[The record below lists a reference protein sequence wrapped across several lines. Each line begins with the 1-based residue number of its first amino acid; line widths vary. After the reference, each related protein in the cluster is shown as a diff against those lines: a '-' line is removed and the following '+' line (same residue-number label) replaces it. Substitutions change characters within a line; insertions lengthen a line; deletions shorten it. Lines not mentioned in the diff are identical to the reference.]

1 MADNWVNLL
10 CDPKDVELNVMWE
23 CLNSVYFTDEQGMM
37 MHRKLLMKYRRQVAK
52 QIHHGDIDTTD
63 VECGTLE
70 HYNDV
75 LKKRRQQ
82 EKEKKLNAQLSEDM
96 RENQRILDEADL
108 DYLQNTI
115 GRIG

>member
-1 MADNWVNLL
+1 MAEKINLL
-10 CDPKDVELNVMWE
+10 CDPKDYELNVIWE

-37 MHRKLLMKYRRQVAK
+37 AHRKLLMKYRRQVAK
-52 QIHHGDIDTTD
+52 QIHHETIDATD

-75 LKKRRQQ
+75 LKKRRRQ

>member
-10 CDPKDVELNVMWE
+10 CDPKDYELNVIWE

-37 MHRKLLMKYRRQVAK
+37 AHRKLLMKYRRQVAK
-52 QIHHGDIDTTD
+52 QIHHETIDATD

-75 LKKRRQQ
+75 LKKRR
-82 EKEKKLNAQLSEDM
+82 EREREINAKVSKEM
-96 RENQRILDEADL
+96 RDEADL
-108 DYLQNTI
+108 DYLQKTI

>member
-1 MADNWVNLL
+1 MADKINLL

-23 CLNSVYFTDEQGMM
+23 CLNSVYFTDDQGMM
-37 MHRKLLMKYRRQVAK
+37 MHRRLLMKYRRQVAK
-52 QIHHGDIDTTD
+52 QIHHGDIDATD

-75 LKKRRQQ
+75 LKKRRERQKAQ
-82 EKEKKLNAQLSEDM
+82 EREINAKVSKEL
-96 RENQRILDEADL
+96 RDEADL
-108 DYLQNTI
+108 DYLQKTI

>member
-1 MADNWVNLL
+1 MAEKINLL
-10 CDPKDVELNVMWE
+10 CDPKDYELNVIWE

-37 MHRKLLMKYRRQVAK
+37 AHRRLLMKYRRQVAK
-52 QIHHGDIDTTD
+52 QIHDGAIDATD

-75 LKKRRQQ
+75 LKKRR
-82 EKEKKLNAQLSEDM
+82 EREREINAKVSKEM
-96 RENQRILDEADL
+96 RDEADL
-108 DYLQNTI
+108 DYLQKTI

>member
-10 CDPKDVELNVMWE
+10 CDPKDYELNVIWE

-37 MHRKLLMKYRRQVAK
+37 AHRRLLMKYRRQVVK
-52 QIHHGDIDTTD
+52 QIHGGDIDPKD
-63 VECGTLE
+63 LECGTLE